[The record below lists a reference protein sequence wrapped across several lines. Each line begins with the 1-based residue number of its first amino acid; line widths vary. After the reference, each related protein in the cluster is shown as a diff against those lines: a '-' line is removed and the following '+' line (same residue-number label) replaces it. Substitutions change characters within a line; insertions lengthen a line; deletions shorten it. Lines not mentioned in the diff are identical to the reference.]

1 MCCIQKIQFFFF
13 EIGIRSLLSVVGIS
27 VYYSHM
33 KFEKEIV
40 LNLHCYSVEIQHG
53 KPEHNLRTK
62 GRGG

>member
-13 EIGIRSLLSVVGIS
+13 EIGIRSLLNVVGIS

-53 KPEHNLRTK
+53 KPEHKRTE